1 MTEQISYAWGESSLG
16 PFIVAISQTGI
27 VAFEFADKRVA
38 ALDTLMQRLPGATM
52 KEDQD
57 ALADLIGTLSNVIDH
72 PQSGAG
78 IPLDPRGSDYERQV
92 WQMLRDIPAGETTNY
107 GALAAKLGTKDA
119 RDVTAA
125 IAANG
130 IAILIPCHR
139 VIKKDG
145 SISGYRWG
153 YRRKRALLERE
164 KADAML
170 HFVVR

>member
-1 MTEQISYAWGESSLG
+1 MSEEISYAWGESSLG
-16 PFIVAISQTGI
+16 GFIVATSHAGI
-27 VAFEFADKRVA
+27 VALEFADNRIAV
-38 ALDTLMQRLPGATM
+38 LDALMQRFSGATM
-52 KEDQD
+52 EEDQSR
-57 ALADLIGTLSNVIDH
+57 LADLVETLSDVIDQ
-72 PQSGAG
+72 PETVAD
-78 IPLDPRGSDYERQV
+78 IPLDPRGSEYERQV

-107 GALAAKLGTKDA
+107 GALAAQLGTNDA

>member
-1 MTEQISYAWGESSLG
+1 MSEQISYAWGESSLG
-16 PFIVAISQTGI
+16 EFIVATSQAGI
-27 VAFEFADKRVA
+27 VAFEFAEKRLAVLD
-38 ALDTLMQRLPGATM
+38 ALVQRLPGATI

-57 ALADLIGTLSNVIDH
+57 GLKDLVETLSNVIDH
-72 PQSGAG
+72 PESGTD

-92 WQMLRDIPAGETTNY
+92 WQMLRDIPVGEATNY
-107 GALAAKLGTKDA
+107 GVLAAKLGTRDA

-153 YRRKRALLERE
+153 YCRKRALLERE
-164 KADAML
+164 ES
-170 HFVVR
+170 V

>member
-1 MTEQISYAWGESSLG
+1 MSEEISYAWGESSLG
-16 PFIVAISQTGI
+16 AFIVATSKTGI
-27 VAFEFADKRVA
+27 VAFEFADKRA
-38 ALDTLMQRLPGATM
+38 TALETLKQRLAGATL
-52 KEDQD
+52 KEDQSG
-57 ALADLIGTLSNVIDH
+57 LADLTKTLSQVIDH
-72 PQSGAG
+72 PESGAD
-78 IPLDPRGSDYERQV
+78 IPLDPRGTGYERKVLQL
-92 WQMLRDIPAGETTNY
+92 LRYIPAGETTNY

-153 YRRKRALLERE
+153 YRRKLKLLETE
-164 KADAML
+164 KAACSSQ
-170 HFVVR
+170 FN